1 MDSTADVTMT
11 GETTNTYFGISV
23 ASAGDVNGDGY
34 ADVVVGAYGYSSNTG
49 RAYIYYGGSS
59 MDSTADVTMTGEA
72 TYNSFGISVASA
84 GDVNGDGYADVVVG
98 AYGYATNTGRA
109 YIYYGGSSMDT
120 VADVTMTGETT
131 NTYFGRS
138 VASAGDVNGAKK
150 KNALGD
156 WASQRIAVVLLSVSG
171 RRDEAL

>member
-1 MDSTADVTMT
+1 
-11 GETTNTYFGISV
+11 
-23 ASAGDVNGDGY
+23 
-34 ADVVVGAYGYSSNTG
+34 
-49 RAYIYYGGSS
+49 
-59 MDSTADVTMTGEA
+59 
-72 TYNSFGISVASA
+72 
-84 GDVNGDGYADVVVG
+84 
-98 AYGYATNTGRA
+98 
-109 YIYYGGSSMDT
+109 MDT